1 MNGGSMSI
9 DLKGKLAIVL
19 PHTGQPTE
27 TFIKRYFDEL
37 CPERTVLV
45 SFYRGA
51 DSWKFT
57 GPSFCLEEQF
67 LKNRKLYKAYRG
79 LQKYAGID
87 SLFGDP
93 LTSGMLKRFLLE
105 QNVQVVFS
113 QYLVAGW
120 NVHRLVK
127 NMGLSHVIRGH
138 GFDLSSA
145 LDDPVWCKRYQD
157 LESADAIVVPSPFQV
172 SRLRAIGL
180 TEVPIH
186 NIPYG
191 VDMPDSIPGKMED
204 EPSSTVK
211 LLAAGRMVAKKAPMI
226 LLKSF
231 HKALQ
236 AYANIELTWI
246 GSGPFESQVKNDI
259 SHHGLE
265 NKIRLLGAVPHSSV
279 LDELKKAD
287 IFIQHSMTD
296 PETGDQEGAP
306 VAILEAM
313 AHGLPVISTFHSG
326 IPYLVEDQVSGL
338 LSNEGDF
345 EAMARSIVQ
354 LANDAPLRAK
364 MGYEGKVKSHS
375 FSWDNEKKEILNQLK
390 IS

>member
-1 MNGGSMSI
+1 MSI
-9 DLKGKLAIVL
+9 DLQGKLAIVL

-37 CPERTVLV
+37 CPEKTVLV

-51 DSWKFT
+51 DSWKFA

-67 LKNRKLYKAYRG
+67 LKNRNLYKAYRG
-79 LQKYAGID
+79 LQKIAGID

-120 NVHRLVK
+120 NVHGLVK
-127 NMGLSHVIRGH
+127 SMGLRHVIRGH
-138 GFDLSSA
+138 GFDLSSS

-157 LESADAIVVPSPFQV
+157 LESADTIIVPSPFQV
-172 SRLRAIGL
+172 RRLRTIGL

-186 NIPYG
+186 DIPYG
-191 VDMPDSIPGKMED
+191 VDMPETIPEKAGY
-204 EPSSTVK
+204 EPSSAVK
-211 LLAAGRMVAKKAPMI
+211 LLAAGRMVGKKAPMI

-236 AYANIELTWI
+236 TSANIELNWI
-246 GSGPFESQVKNDI
+246 GSGPFENQVRDYI
-259 SHHGLE
+259 SHHRLE
-265 NKIRLLGAVPHSSV
+265 NKIRLLGSVPHSTV
-279 LDELKKAD
+279 LNELTKAD

-296 PETGDQEGAP
+296 PDTGDQEGAP

-313 AHGLPVISTFHSG
+313 AHGVPVISTLHSG
-326 IPYLVEDQVSGL
+326 IPYLVEDQVTGL

-345 EAMARSIVQ
+345 EGMARSIVHLSRNVFLRQ
-354 LANDAPLRAK
+354 AMGDAGRVRA
-364 MGYEGKVKSHS
+364 ES
-375 FSWDNEKKEILNQLK
+375 FTSKKEIELLRANIFSLQN
-390 IS
+390 

>member
-1 MNGGSMSI
+1 MVANQQ
-9 DLKGKLAIVL
+9 GKMAIVL

-51 DSWKFT
+51 DRWKFA

-67 LKNRKLYKAYRG
+67 FKNRNLYKAYRG
-79 LQKYAGID
+79 LQKIAGIG

-93 LTSGMLKRFLLE
+93 LSALMLKRFLLK

-113 QYLVAGW
+113 QYLVTGW
-120 NVHRLVK
+120 NVHGLVK
-127 NMGLSHVIRGH
+127 SIGLRHIIRGH
-138 GFDLSSA
+138 GFDLSSS

-157 LESADAIVVPSPFQV
+157 LKTAEAIIVPSPFQV
-172 SRLRAIGL
+172 RRLRAIGL

-191 VDMPDSIPGKMED
+191 VDMPDSIREKMGD
-204 EPSSTVK
+204 VPTSKVK
-211 LLAAGRMVAKKAPMI
+211 LLAAGRMVGKKAPMI

-231 HKALQ
+231 HAALSHVPDL
-236 AYANIELTWI
+236 ELNWI
-246 GSGPFESQVKNDI
+246 GSGPLEEEVKAYISQ
-259 SHHGLE
+259 HGLKDQI
-265 NKIRLLGAVPHSSV
+265 NLLGSVTHSRV
-279 LDELKKAD
+279 LEELQKTD

-296 PETGDQEGAP
+296 PHTGDQEGAP

-313 AHGLPVISTFHSG
+313 AQGLPVISTIHSG

-345 EAMARSIVQ
+345 EGMARSIVH
-354 LANDAPLRAK
+354 LANDASLRTK
-364 MGYEGKVKSHS
+364 MGYEGKVRSHL
-375 FSWDNEKKEILNQLK
+375 FSWENEKKELLNQLK
-390 IS
+390 LS

>member
-1 MNGGSMSI
+1 MVA
-9 DLKGKLAIVL
+9 DQQGKIAIVL

-51 DSWKFT
+51 DSWRFN

-67 LKNRKLYKAYRG
+67 LKNRNLYKAFRG
-79 LQKYAGID
+79 LQKIAGID

-105 QNVQVVFS
+105 HNVHVVFS

-120 NVHRLVK
+120 NVHGLVK
-127 NMGLSHVIRGH
+127 SMGLRHVIRGH
-138 GFDLSSA
+138 GFDLSSS

-157 LESADAIVVPSPFQV
+157 LENAEGIVVPTPYQTN
-172 SRLRAIGL
+172 RLRNIGL
-180 TEVPIH
+180 NQVPI
-186 NIPYG
+186 IEQPCG
-191 VDMPDSIPGKMED
+191 VDLPQNLTPHSVCTTRK
-204 EPSSTVK
+204 TR
-211 LLAAGRMVAKKAPMI
+211 LLATGRMVAKKAPMV

-231 HKALQ
+231 HTALSH
-236 AYANIELTWI
+236 APDLELNWI
-246 GSGPFESQVKNDI
+246 GSGPLEGEVKAYISQ
-259 SHHGLE
+259 HGLRD
-265 NKIRLLGAVPHSSV
+265 KINLLGSVTHSRV
-279 LDELKKAD
+279 LEELQNAD

-296 PETGDQEGAP
+296 PQTGDQEGAP

-313 AHGLPVISTFHSG
+313 AHGLPVISTIHSG

-338 LSNEGDF
+338 LSKEGDF
-345 EAMARSIVQ
+345 EGMARSIVQ
-354 LANDAPLRAK
+354 LTNDASMRAK
-364 MGYEGKVKSHS
+364 MGYESKIRSHS
-375 FSWDNEKKEILNQLK
+375 FSWENEKKELLNQLK
-390 IS
+390 LS

>member
-1 MNGGSMSI
+1 MSI

-37 CPERTVLV
+37 CPDRTVLV

-51 DSWKFT
+51 DRWKFA

-67 LKNRKLYKAYRG
+67 LKSRNLYKAYRA
-79 LQKYAGID
+79 LQKMAGAE

-93 LTSGMLKRFLLE
+93 LTAAMLKRFLLE

-120 NVHRLVK
+120 NVHRVVK
-127 NMGLSHVIRGH
+127 SMGLRHVIRGH
-138 GFDLSSA
+138 GFDLSSS
-145 LDDPVWCKRYQD
+145 LDDPVWCNRYQD
-157 LESADAIVVPSPFQV
+157 LKTADAIIVPTSYQV

-180 TEVPIH
+180 SRVPILDVPCGID
-186 NIPYG
+186 IPA
-191 VDMPDSIPGKMED
+191 DSKFMVPTGAAREVRLI
-204 EPSSTVK
+204 
-211 LLAAGRMVAKKAPMI
+211 AAGRMVAKKAPMI

-231 HKALQ
+231 HAALSHVPGLK
-236 AYANIELTWI
+236 LTWI
-246 GSGPFESQVKNDI
+246 GAGPLEEEVRAYISQ
-259 SHHGLE
+259 HGLE
-265 NKIRLLGAVPHSSV
+265 DQINLLGSVPQSEV
-279 LDELKKAD
+279 LKELQKAD

-296 PETGDQEGAP
+296 PQTGDQEGAP

-345 EAMARSIVQ
+345 EGMARSIVQ
-354 LANDAPLRAK
+354 LANDASLRAK
-364 MGYEGKVKSHS
+364 MGYEGKAQSHS
-375 FSWDNEKKEILNQLK
+375 YSWENEKNKLLEELILT
-390 IS
+390 

>member
-1 MNGGSMSI
+1 MAI

-37 CPERTVLV
+37 CPEKTVLV

-51 DSWKFT
+51 DSWKFA

-67 LKNRKLYKAYRG
+67 LKNRNLYKAYRG
-79 LQKYAGID
+79 LQKIAGID

-93 LTSGMLKRFLLE
+93 LTSGMLNSFLLE

-120 NVHRLVK
+120 NVHGLVK
-127 NMGLSHVIRGH
+127 SMGLRHVIRGH
-138 GFDLSSA
+138 GFDLSSS

-157 LESADAIVVPSPFQV
+157 LESADAIIVPSPFQV
-172 SRLRAIGL
+172 RRLRTIGL
-180 TEVPIH
+180 TEVPILD
-186 NIPYG
+186 ITYG
-191 VDMPDSIPGKMED
+191 VDMPDSIPEKVGD
-204 EPSSTVK
+204 IPSSTVK
-211 LLAAGRMVAKKAPMI
+211 LLAAGRMVGKKAPMI

-236 AYANIELTWI
+236 ASPNIELTWI
-246 GSGPFESQVKNDI
+246 GSGPFENQVRNYI
-259 SHHGLE
+259 SHNGLE
-265 NKIRLLGAVPHSSV
+265 NRIRLLGSVPHSTV
-279 LDELKKAD
+279 LNEFTKAD

-296 PETGDQEGAP
+296 PDTGDQEGAP

-313 AHGLPVISTFHSG
+313 AHGVPVISTFHSG
-326 IPYLVEDQVSGL
+326 IPYLVEDQETGL
-338 LSNEGDF
+338 LSNEGDV
-345 EAMARSIVQ
+345 EGMARSIVQ
-354 LANDAPLRAK
+354 LSNDAALRAK
-364 MGYEGKVKSHS
+364 MGYEGKVRSHL
-375 FSWDNEKKEILNQLK
+375 FSWENEKKELLNQFRFY
-390 IS
+390 